1 MRANRLASGAAKRVR
16 LERRVRTP
24 REEAHVNEYY
34 RGKIKVVGADL
45 MCFPADPLT
54 LDALACG
61 SYDPWA
67 ISDPDTTPVETISCG
82 EWNKRR
88 ADRRDQEQR
97 DYYLRQAGSNVGIE
111 PHLPATEE
119 R

>member
-1 MRANRLASGAAKRVR
+1 M
-16 LERRVRTP
+16 
-24 REEAHVNEYY
+24 NEYY

-54 LDALACG
+54 LAALACS

-97 DYYLRQAGSNVGIE
+97 DYYLRQQALTLEFSARPQASAGMSCY
-111 PHLPATEE
+111 AADK
-119 R
+119 RK